1 MLLVSESEFRRIIE
15 MWDGTHSFSP
25 TSDLEYTDYFLGD
38 TPIASEQA
46 LPNGQ
51 MIYRIRKDFD

>member
-1 MLLVSESEFRRIIE
+1 MLQVSESDFRRIIE
-15 MWDGTHSFSP
+15 TWGGAHSFSS
-25 TSDLEYTDYFLGD
+25 TSDLEYTDYFLDD

-51 MIYRIRKDFD
+51 IIYRIRKDFD

>member
-1 MLLVSESEFRRIIE
+1 MFQVDELTFRRTIE
-15 MWDGTHSFSP
+15 MWNGAHSISS

-51 MIYRIRKDFD
+51 IIYRIRKDFD

>member
-1 MLLVSESEFRRIIE
+1 MFQVSESDFRRTIE
-15 MWDGTHSFSP
+15 MWGGAHSFSS
-25 TSDLEYTDYFLGD
+25 TSDLEYTEYFLDD

-51 MIYRIRKDFD
+51 IIYRIRKDFD

>member
-1 MLLVSESEFRRIIE
+1 MFQVSESDFRRIIE
-15 MWDGTHSFSP
+15 MWGGTHSFSS
-25 TSDLEYTDYFLGD
+25 TSDLEYTDYFLDD

-51 MIYRIRKDFD
+51 IIYRIRKDFD